1 MTINQLFK
9 KKPEKELVVKFL
21 NIYGLHSFEDES
33 YFNKIKLEKL
43 NVVDKLTEFSSELE
57 EYYLPCKF
65 RVYFQK
71 INIKK
76 SITIL
81 RQIMKLYEYY
91 VKSTEKYIKGDKII
105 IYQILPIN
113 IKKKI
118 LNEDEKCI
126 ISFD

>member
-65 RVYFQK
+65 RVYFQN

-113 IKKKI
+113 IKKNIK
-118 LNEDEKCI
+118 
-126 ISFD
+126 